1 MKLLRDIAY
10 FAIFCLMVLG
20 IGGVMYHAVGKG
32 GWIERGF
39 GGAFDQGLGA
49 AVALLV
55 GGGLIVWFGRRWMVG
70 KRSQT
75 ILNDFLLYGVVVLG
89 LVFAGRLILY
99 GSL

>member
-39 GGAFDQGLGA
+39 GGVFSQGLGT
-49 AVALLV
+49 VLALVV
-55 GGGLIVWFGRRWMVG
+55 GGVLIVWFGRRWMMG

-75 ILNDFLLYGVVVLG
+75 ILNDFLLYGVVALG
-89 LVFAGRLILY
+89 LFFAARLILY